1 MIILEAAPTERPSNF
16 FKAHGCYKVSKI
28 KEKDSDCQDSY
39 SLSTERSRVAISDG
53 ATQSFYSGLWSQ
65 ILCNLYC
72 SWPKL
77 ISHSQWNDWSDA
89 ARTQWIEEVNNKL
102 DELKES
108 GKPSWI
114 ECLNGIKLKKD
125 AFATFIGISL
135 DDSYLHG
142 ICIGDSCAMLVR
154 ITKEDPDKEECRESP
169 SVIRILPGLWRHSFD
184 SRTSGLSSYNSELHH
199 LPEFFDIPV
208 PVDKNNYRILLM
220 TDALA
225 HYVIDME
232 ERGMS
237 VVNHLLT
244 LGTQEEFARYVDR
257 CRETGLAND
266 DTTLVV
272 VEITDTSDS
281 SAFEKLQR
289 DIDLAQSFPYNDRQ
303 EEEGFADA
311 IIQESNYQSPQ
322 LSGKLSSLS
331 LSPGSVGTAET
342 EATNSEIHAK
352 EESCSLS
359 QTNNTLDET
368 DQRLYSDYLTNEQT
382 TIVSPSRLD
391 DVEDRILDSSIDKD
405 IEPSPRPPRRVLLP
419 GEKAEEKKTPSVEA
433 RRSSNNEINPLMQV
447 YKLMKRFLS
456 SQR

>member
-1 MIILEAAPTERPSNF
+1 MINPEAASTERPAYI

-28 KEKDSDCQDSY
+28 KESPSDCQDSY

-77 ISHSQWNDWSDA
+77 ISHSQWNDWNDA
-89 ARTQWIEEVNNKL
+89 ARSQWIEEVNNKL
-102 DELKES
+102 EELKEA

-135 DDSYLHG
+135 EGSYLHG

-154 ITKEDPDKEECRESP
+154 ITKKDPDKEECCESP
-169 SVIRILPGLWRHSFD
+169 SVIRILPGLWQHSFD
-184 SRTSGLSSYNSELHH
+184 SRTSGLSSYNSDLHH
-199 LPEFFDIPV
+199 LPEFFGIPV
-208 PVDKNNYRILLM
+208 PVDKNNFRILLM

-232 ERGMS
+232 KRGVS
-237 VVNHLLT
+237 VVNHLLS
-244 LGTQEEFARYVDR
+244 LSTQEEFARYVDR

-272 VEITDTSDS
+272 IEITDAADS
-281 SAFEKLQR
+281 SAFEKVQR
-289 DIDLAQSFPYNDRQ
+289 DIDCTQLFPVNDLR
-303 EEEGFADA
+303 EEEGFVDA
-311 IIQESNYQSPQ
+311 IIQDSSHQSPQ
-322 LSGKLSSLS
+322 LPGN
-331 LSPGSVGTAET
+331 LSPLALSPDSVGTAET
-342 EATNSEIHAK
+342 EPTSSEIYAK
-352 EESCSLS
+352 EASFALS
-359 QTNNTLDET
+359 QGNKTLDES
-368 DQRLYSDYLTNEQT
+368 DQILHSDYVINEQT
-382 TIVSPSRLD
+382 AIDSPSRLD
-391 DVEDRILDSSIDKD
+391 DVEARILDSSSDKG
-405 IEPSPRPPRRVLLP
+405 IEPSPRPTTRVLLP

-433 RRSSNNEINPLMQV
+433 RRSSSNGINPLRQV
-447 YKLMKRFLS
+447 YELMKRLLS
-456 SQR
+456 SQW